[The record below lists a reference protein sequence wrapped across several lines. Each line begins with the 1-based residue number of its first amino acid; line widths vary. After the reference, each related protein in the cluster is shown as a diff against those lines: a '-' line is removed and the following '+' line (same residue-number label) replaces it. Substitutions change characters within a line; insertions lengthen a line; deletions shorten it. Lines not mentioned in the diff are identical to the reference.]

1 MVTKCNIH
9 NFFFEWSCHL
19 CKEEYNALKGTDMIK
34 PENSDKK
41 DVKKKEKDAKSK
53 NYKEFNEERAKKL
66 FEEVFIQYLK
76 KGTMSEEESIN
87 RSKMIIRK
95 QCELRGIEPWAWI

>member
-19 CKEEYNALKGTDMIK
+19 CKEEYNLLKGTNTTN
-34 PENSDKK
+34 PENSDITYA
-41 DVKKKEKDAKSK
+41 KKEKDAKSK
-53 NYKEFNEERAKKL
+53 SYNEFNEERAKKL

>member
-19 CKEEYNALKGTDMIK
+19 CKEEYNDLKGTNTIK
-34 PENSDKK
+34 PESNDNTGP
-41 DVKKKEKDAKSK
+41 KKEKDAKSK
-53 NYKEFNEERAKKL
+53 SYKEFNEERAKKL

>member
-19 CKEEYNALKGTDMIK
+19 CKEEYNVLKGTNMIK
-34 PENSDKK
+34 PENSGNTDL
-41 DVKKKEKDAKSK
+41 KKEKNAKSK
-53 NYKEFNEERAKKL
+53 SYKEFNEERAKKL

-87 RSKMIIRK
+87 RS
-95 QCELRGIEPWAWI
+95 

>member
-1 MVTKCNIH
+1 
-9 NFFFEWSCHL
+9 
-19 CKEEYNALKGTDMIK
+19 MIK
-34 PENSDKK
+34 SENSDKTEI
-41 DVKKKEKDAKSK
+41 KKEKDVKSK
-53 NYKEFNEERAKKL
+53 SYKEFNEERAKKL

-95 QCELRGIEPWAWI
+95 QCELRGIEPWSWI

>member
-9 NFFFEWSCHL
+9 NFFFEWSCHN
-19 CKEEYNALKGTDMIK
+19 CKEEYNDLKGTNTIK
-34 PENSDKK
+34 PENNDIK
-41 DVKKKEKDAKSK
+41 DAKKEKDAKSK
-53 NYKEFNEERAKKL
+53 SYKEFNEERAKKL

-76 KGTMSEEESIN
+76 KGTMSEEESLN

>member
-9 NFFFEWSCHL
+9 DFFFEWSCHL
-19 CKEEYNALKGTDMIK
+19 CKEEYNDLKGTNTIK
-34 PENSDKK
+34 PENSDVT
-41 DVKKKEKDAKSK
+41 DVTKEKDAKSK
-53 NYKEFNEERAKKL
+53 IYKEFNEERAKKL

>member
-19 CKEEYNALKGTDMIK
+19 CKEEYNVLKGTNTIK
-34 PENSDKK
+34 PENSDIT
-41 DVKKKEKDAKSK
+41 DAKKEKDTKSK
-53 NYKEFNEERAKKL
+53 SYKEFNEERAKKL

-95 QCELRGIEPWAWI
+95 QCELRGIEPWSWI